1 MSRPHARTYSQV
13 SCTATRMVSG
23 VRTRL
28 PHARSQGFYYFYFC
42 AGTFVPALLYW
53 LHERGEMT

>member
-1 MSRPHARTYSQV
+1 
-13 SCTATRMVSG
+13 MVSG